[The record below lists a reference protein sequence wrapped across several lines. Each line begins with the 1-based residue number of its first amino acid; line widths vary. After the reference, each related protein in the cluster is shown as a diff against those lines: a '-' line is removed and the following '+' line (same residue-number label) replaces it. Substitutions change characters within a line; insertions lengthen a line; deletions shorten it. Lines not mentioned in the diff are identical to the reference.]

1 MYEILIEE
9 LMEKRDF
16 YLYTIKHIEFKRLS
30 DDDDENSNSYETKK
44 LMDTAIDELKK
55 VEDEIRKLLKNT
67 K

>member
-16 YLYTIKHIEFKRLS
+16 YLYTIKYIEFKRLS
-30 DDDDENSNSYETKK
+30 DDDENNNSYETKK